1 MPNAIVTGGSRGL
14 GLALSRVLVE
24 AGWTVAAN
32 ARDAAALDKSPAQVR
47 IAGDITDPV
56 HRARLAGAFD
66 QIDLLVNNAGAL
78 GPSPLPSAADLDA
91 GALRELFETNTIA
104 PLALTQLA
112 LPKLRAAN
120 AVIVNVT
127 SDAAVEAYEGWGG
140 YGASKAA
147 LERLSAVLGVEED
160 AVTVWHVDPG
170 DMRTQMY
177 QDAFPGEDVSD
188 RPLPETVA
196 PALLRMLGERPASGR
211 YSLSKW
217 L

>member
-1 MPNAIVTGGSRGL
+1 
-14 GLALSRVLVE
+14 
-24 AGWTVAAN
+24 
-32 ARDAAALDKSPAQVR
+32 
-47 IAGDITDPV
+47 
-56 HRARLAGAFD
+56 
-66 QIDLLVNNAGAL
+66 
-78 GPSPLPSAADLDA
+78 
-91 GALRELFETNTIA
+91 A

-112 LPKLRAAN
+112 LPKLRTAN
-120 AVIVNVT
+120 GVLVNIT
-127 SDAAVEAYEGWGG
+127 SDAAVGAYEGWGG

-147 LERLSAVLGVEED
+147 LERLSAVLGVEEGGIS
-160 AVTVWHVDPG
+160 VWHVDPG